1 MIDSSDNTEKDR
13 LYEQL
18 VKTSNALAE
27 HFESVQILVSY
38 VDTQNN
44 TVSMY
49 AGSGNWHARQHMAQD
64 FIQKSDART
73 KAHVQFDVHEERYG
87 KD

>member
-1 MIDSSDNTEKDR
+1 MIDSSEDSEKDR

-18 VKTSNALAE
+18 CKTSNGLAE

-38 VDTQNN
+38 VDSKNN

-73 KAHVQFDVHEERYG
+73 KAHIQFDVHEERYG
-87 KD
+87 ND